1 MEEMFM
7 SEEKDTKVWT
17 TRVEWDEEV
26 GEMVI
31 LFPTGLLEEVG
42 WKEGD
47 NLAWVVDDDNRTCI
61 ISKLNTPEG

>member
-1 MEEMFM
+1 M
-7 SEEKDTKVWT
+7 SQEKDMKVWT

-31 LFPTGLLEEVG
+31 LFPTGLLEETG

-47 NLAWVVDDDNRTCI
+47 NLAWVVDDNKICI

>member
-1 MEEMFM
+1 M